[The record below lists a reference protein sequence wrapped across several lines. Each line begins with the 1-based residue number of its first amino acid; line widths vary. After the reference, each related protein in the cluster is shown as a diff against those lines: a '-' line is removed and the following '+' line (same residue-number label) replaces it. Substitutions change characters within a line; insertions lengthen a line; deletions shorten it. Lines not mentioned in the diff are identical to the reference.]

1 MAMLKVRMKGEDAR
15 RGKTRTASCVMAAG
29 LLFAAGFLLQGC
41 REEEQGRILLFDKG
55 TYIGENVDGNKLA
68 PATVEQLNKRAE
80 KQWM

>member
-1 MAMLKVRMKGEDAR
+1 MGGEGAR
-15 RGKTRTASCVMAAG
+15 RGKTRKASSVMAVG
-29 LLFAAGFLLQGC
+29 LLLAAGFLLQGC

-55 TYIGENVDGNKLA
+55 TYIGKNVDGNKLD